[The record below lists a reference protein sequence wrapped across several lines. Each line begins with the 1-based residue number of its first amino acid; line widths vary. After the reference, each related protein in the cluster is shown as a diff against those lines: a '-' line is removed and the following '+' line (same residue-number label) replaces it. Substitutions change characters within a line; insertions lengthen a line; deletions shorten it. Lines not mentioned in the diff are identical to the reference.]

1 MSEPTT
7 TPAAS
12 SAAPATSAAATAA
25 KAVPKQNPALAAMG
39 LPKLRAKLPSRN
51 WTVFLTL
58 CTAIGGSVYY
68 DRHHTNKTKQKWIN
82 LVSHLAERPLAPME
96 LPRKVTVYLCAPP
109 GDSLQV
115 AREHFRDY
123 IKPVLNAAA
132 VDFDVVEGK
141 KMGELRHKV
150 AENIRKERRG
160 DPKGPVEEVRE
171 RNGITYKEEGGVV
184 VVGRV
189 AWKEYLR
196 GLQEGWLG
204 PLEAPPSEE
213 KPIPEAAA
221 PVVEGIDALVA
232 EKTEAEI
239 KEEAK
244 KTEEDKKKADEEAA
258 RKKNAIPEPLLRVED
273 FEKAELPKSMPTVFE
288 PAAVISFP
296 HILGF
301 LNTPTRM
308 VRYFNKRKM
317 ADEVCR
323 EAAAV
328 ALGINRPFITEP
340 EPAGTMSAPEEVE
353 EGLKATKVLG
363 EVDALA
369 HEEKDWLKKVWE
381 EEKYQGGEWPSPITV
396 DSRILSRLRK
406 FYIPTDM
413 EPKEEPKDAWGL

>member
-1 MSEPTT
+1 LRDIANLYS
-7 TPAAS
+7 
-12 SAAPATSAAATAA
+12 
-25 KAVPKQNPALAAMG
+25 LRFIG
-39 LPKLRAKLPSRN
+39 LPNLRAKLPSRN
-51 WTVFLTL
+51 WTIFLTL

-96 LPRKVTVYLCAPP
+96 LPRKVTIYLCAPP

-171 RNGITYKEEGGVV
+171 RNGIAYKEEGGAV
-184 VVGRV
+184 VVGRA

-244 KTEEDKKKADEEAA
+244 KAEEDKEKADEEAA

-273 FEKAELPKSMPTVFE
+273 FEKAELPKSMPAVFE
-288 PAAVISFP
+288 PAAIISFP

-328 ALGINRPFITEP
+328 ALGIHRPFITEP
-340 EPAGTMSAPEEVE
+340 EREGTMSTPEEVE

-413 EPKEEPKDAWGL
+413 EPAEEPTNAWGL